1 MNKALT
7 LIVVF
12 VLVLSTGSWVSGQD
26 TLQVQEGFKP
36 SGKPV
41 VLIFANVHHT
51 FSDGDDLTSFEV
63 TRGFLGYDYSLSKKF
78 SAKVLYDAT
87 SQTEN
92 GSVILESYL
101 RNAYLQ
107 YTSGTITVRGGI
119 IPAEQLKVWESL
131 WNYRYIAK
139 PFIEGYGMT
148 LSSDLGMA
156 FKYRPSENLSLDFSI
171 TNGHGA
177 KDIEADTSLRYDAGI
192 TFHPVKNFTFRVYFD
207 IMTKNEVSQWTSS
220 LSGGYSGD
228 RFSLGAEYYMQK
240 NHLIISQQDY
250 AGLNIFS
257 SFKIWDKTS
266 IFADYNYLFSN
277 VPDGETEKWNAAR
290 DGSNIIAGID
300 FNPVKGVRLAPV
312 FTWFIPKEAGIKS
325 RVTIGFNIEAR
336 F

>member
-1 MNKALT
+1 MNKALLLT
-7 LIVVF
+7 AF
-12 VLVLSTGSWVSGQD
+12 LVLAFPIGVTAAGQD
-26 TLQVQEGFKP
+26 TLQVQKEFRP
-36 SGKPV
+36 SGKPI
-41 VLIFANVHHT
+41 VLIYANVHNT
-51 FSDGDDLTSFEV
+51 FSDGDNLTAFEV
-63 TRGFLGYDYSLSKKF
+63 TRGFLGYDYSFSKRF

-107 YTSGTITVRGGI
+107 YTNGIITVRGGI
-119 IPAEQLKVWESL
+119 IPAEQLTVWESL
-131 WNYRYIAK
+131 WNYRYITR

-148 LSSDLGMA
+148 LSSDLGMT
-156 FKYRPSENLSLDFSI
+156 FKYRPSEILSLDFSI

-192 TFHPVKNFTFRVYFD
+192 TLHPVKNFTIRGYFD
-207 IMTKNEVSQWTSS
+207 IMTKSEVSQWTTSI
-220 LSGGYSGD
+220 SGAYSGTA
-228 RFSLGAEYYMQK
+228 FSLGAEYYMQK
-240 NHLIISQQDY
+240 NHLNISQQDY
-250 AGLNIFS
+250 AGINIFTS
-257 SFKIWDKTS
+257 VKIRDKMS
-266 IFADYNYLFSN
+266 LFADYNYLFSN

-300 FNPVKGVRLAPV
+300 FAPVKGVRLAPV
-312 FTWFIPKEAGIKS
+312 FTYFIPEESGMKD